1 MISCLCSCR
10 CSLYFQLAIAT
21 HTSLSTLPGAFANV
35 WKLDCALH
43 LALAIHVGCLCDCS
57 PNRSCKGS
65 RQTIQAVLGPACRR
79 LKGPQ
84 SQQVRYWT
92 GYTAPMLLPCLNKQY
107 QVGLSLSHMLCIK
120 FTSNDLYSTLC
131 IIFLGFFLCMTSQA
145 CQSHHLLPSASGPY
159 QGIKP

>member
-1 MISCLCSCR
+1 MSAAGYGNIRKPVNCLPS
-10 CSLYFQLAIAT
+10 
-21 HTSLSTLPGAFANV
+21 AFANV
-35 WKLDCALH
+35 WMLELCIASRSG
-43 LALAIHVGCLCDCS
+43 IHVCCLCGCS
-57 PNRSCKGS
+57 PNRSCTS
-65 RQTIQAVLGPACRR
+65 TDQVQAVLGPVSKR
-79 LKGPQ
+79 LKQPQ